1 MEEDATKGNK
11 TMDKNY
17 FKAIQQYIAPK
28 YGLSLYAGFCANL
41 KIKKIKNRLIRNF
54 IQKYQVNM
62 QEAERETIDEYTCF
76 NDFFTRHLKPKARP
90 ISDSAIISP
99 VDGFLSEFG
108 DINAGQLIQAKGKYY
123 SVQDLLKV
131 DSKLSSEFDN
141 GCFATLYL
149 SPRDYHRIHMPI
161 TGVLKEM
168 IYVPGKLFSVQPATV
183 NMIPRL
189 FARNERVV
197 TIFET
202 EIGKMAMVLV
212 GAVIVGSIGT
222 SWHGDLKRSRKIK
235 KFYYSKQ
242 DTPPTILQRADEMGY
257 FKLGSTVILLF
268 SDSSKVKWSKNLRP
282 TQSIKFG
289 EPLV

>member
-1 MEEDATKGNK
+1 
-11 TMDKNY
+11 MDKDY
-17 FKAIQQYIAPK
+17 FKAIQQYLAPK

-54 IQKYQVNM
+54 IEKYKVNM
-62 QEAERETIDEYTCF
+62 QEAERESIDEYSCF
-76 NDFFTRHLKPKARP
+76 NDFFTRHLKPSVRP
-90 ISDSAIISP
+90 IADSNIVSP
-99 VDGFLSEFG
+99 VDGFVSEFG
-108 DINAGQLIQAKGKYY
+108 EINAGQLIQAKGKYY
-123 SVQDLLKV
+123 SVQDLLQV
-131 DSKLSSEFDN
+131 DEKLAGEFDN

-161 TGVLKEM
+161 TGVLQEM
-168 IYVPGKLFSVQPATV
+168 TYVPGQLFSVQPSTV

-202 EIGKMAMVLV
+202 DVGKMAMVLV

-222 SWHGDLKRSRKIK
+222 SWHGDLKRSRKLK
-235 KFYYSKQ
+235 RFDYTNTNPK
-242 DTPPTILQRADEMGY
+242 ILQKADEMGY

-268 SDSSKVKWSKNLRP
+268 SDKDKVKWSRDLKS

-289 EPLV
+289 EALV